1 MFEAICPKHPS
12 TQDFSCSCQANL
24 ISFGLVILYVFY
36 MLFQSKESCVYT
48 KYIILLHVFS
58 LLVLQNIPVAKAVD
72 MVLAG
77 EGEQSLG
84 IILL

>member
-1 MFEAICPKHPS
+1 
-12 TQDFSCSCQANL
+12 
-24 ISFGLVILYVFY
+24 
-36 MLFQSKESCVYT
+36 MLFQWKESCVYT
-48 KYIILLHVFS
+48 KYIILLHVLS

-77 EGEQSLG
+77 QGEQSLG